1 MLDSE
6 IQILYTDLKS
16 NLTSIANAIRKY
28 ETGSTNGT
36 AINPQNF
43 SSRIR
48 ALGAG
53 NRPTLNAV
61 SIAWSSSSST
71 TVVITNPST
80 NGNFVTGY
88 KIYIKKG
95 SANAIDPIS
104 TTSTTY
110 NLANTFSRLMG
121 GDYNIYVTATG
132 QYWNESPLQSTPLT
146 YNVKTGFQSMAI
158 AQYNNKT
165 GTVTGQFT
173 ISIKYSSTE
182 QKDYVYT
189 VYANKLN
196 SSSVDFVLSCTQSG
210 ANKSGTTYD
219 TILSD
224 TITASNVEDI
234 GVSWN
239 GPFLKVE
246 FCGRTLKTG
255 TGNNMTGSS
264 LLSKISNPTSISFRV
279 TI

>member
-1 MLDSE
+1 MSNSE
-6 IQILYTDLKS
+6 IQTLYANLKS

-28 ETGSTNGT
+28 ETGSTSGT

-48 ALGAG
+48 ALGTG
-53 NRPTLNAV
+53 NQPTLNAV

-95 SANAIDPIS
+95 SATARTIS
-104 TTSTTY
+104 TTSTSY
-110 NLANTFSRLMG
+110 NLASDFARLTG
-121 GDYNIYVTATG
+121 GSYDIYAVATG
-132 QYWNESPLQSTPLT
+132 KYWNESPLQATPLT
-146 YNVKTGFQSMAI
+146 YSVTTGFQSMAV

-173 ISIKYSSTE
+173 ISMKYSSTE
-182 QKDYVYT
+182 QTDYTYQVLATKD
-189 VYANKLN
+189 
-196 SSSVDFVLSCTQSG
+196 SSSVVLLGMSRSG
-210 ANKSGTTYD
+210 MTDKTATSYGTSVYD
-219 TILSD
+219 TI
-224 TITASNVEDI
+224 TTSNVEDI
-234 GVSWN
+234 GVSWH
-239 GPFLKVE
+239 GQFLKVE
-246 FCGRTLKTG
+246 FCGKTLQTG
-255 TGNNMTGSS
+255 TGSIVTGNS
-264 LLSKISNPTSISFRV
+264 LLSKISNPTSIFFRV